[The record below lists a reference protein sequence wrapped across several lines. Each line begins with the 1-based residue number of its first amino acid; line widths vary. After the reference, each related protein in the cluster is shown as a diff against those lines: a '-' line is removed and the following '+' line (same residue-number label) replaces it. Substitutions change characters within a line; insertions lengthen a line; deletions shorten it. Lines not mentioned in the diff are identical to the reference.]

1 VNVIKNI
8 FFWGSLLLVTSSY
21 AFINDK
27 DELKTFNWNG
37 IEVVWMDEPS
47 LPAYDVVI
55 YFAEGALGDTEGK
68 TGETYLALSLM
79 ETGTRRYK
87 REEIAD
93 NLEYFGSD
101 YGANVLH
108 EYSTYRVSG
117 LIKDLSPTMM
127 KICHLFNEA
136 NFPEDELK
144 KEKKRIITS
153 LNQMIQDHA
162 ELASRAFRN
171 LTLKHTAFSRPVEGD
186 LSSINRIT
194 QNDLLDRL
202 KFLKERVRKKI
213 YVNAPLKMVK
223 ELESIM
229 VNNCRF
235 VGNKNDF
242 IRTTPKTVSK
252 QSLQKIHLIT
262 VPKSDKAEVRLG
274 RVLNGDELSYP
285 ELAELSAGYL
295 GGGFTSKLMEELRK
309 KKGLVYGVGASAA
322 YQKYYGRAAIVTST
336 KDDQL
341 EELLVSIKRV
351 INETENGL
359 IDDND
364 FNRIKN
370 YIIGS
375 YPFKFEKGS
384 SYLDQL
390 IFLDHVGKDYD
401 QIKKYK
407 GIMEKYTKLD
417 VQRKVKEI
425 FSWDNQLIIILGEK
439 KLLEKLEKFGKVE
452 VHPFEKFL

>member
-1 VNVIKNI
+1 VKLITNI
-8 FFWGSLLLVTSSY
+8 FFWGSLLLVTGGY
-21 AFINDK
+21 VLATDK
-27 DELKTFNWNG
+27 VTRFNWNG
-37 IEVVWMDEPS
+37 VEVVWMDEPS

-55 YFAEGALGDTEGK
+55 YFAEGALGDAKGK
-68 TGETYLALSLM
+68 TGETHLALSLM
-79 ETGTRRYK
+79 DAGTRRYK

-101 YGANVLH
+101 YSANVLH

-117 LIKDLSPTMM
+117 LIKDLAPTMM

-144 KEKKRIITS
+144 KEKQRLITV

-171 LTLKHTAFSRPVEGD
+171 LTLKHTPFSRPAEGN
-186 LSSINRIT
+186 LSSINNIT
-194 QNDLLDRL
+194 RDDLLGRL
-202 KFLKERVRKKI
+202 KFLKEKVRKKI
-213 YVNAPLKMVK
+213 YVNAPLKVTK

-235 VGNKNDF
+235 VGNKDDF
-242 IRTTPKTVSK
+242 VRTALNSVNQKTVK
-252 QSLQKIHLIT
+252 TIHLVT
-262 VPKSDKAEVRLG
+262 VPKSDKVEVRLG
-274 RVLNGDELSYP
+274 RTLIGAELNDS

-295 GGGFTSKLMEELRK
+295 GGGFTSKLMDELRK
-309 KKGLVYGVGASAA
+309 KKGLVYGVNAFAV
-322 YQKYYGRAAIVTST
+322 YQKYYGRALIVTST

-341 EELLVSIKRV
+341 DELLTSTKQV
-351 INETENGL
+351 IEKAQQGL
-359 IDDND
+359 IEDSD

-370 YIIGS
+370 YLIGS
-375 YPFKFEKGS
+375 YSFKFEKGS

-390 IFLDHVGKDYD
+390 IFLDHIGKDYD

-407 GIMEKYTKLD
+407 GIMEKYSKQD
-417 VQRKVKEI
+417 VQRKIQEI
-425 FSWDNQLIIILGEK
+425 FSWDNQLIMILGEK
-439 KLLEKLEKFGKVE
+439 KLLEKLEKYGKVE
-452 VHPFEKFL
+452 VHNYENFL

>member
-1 VNVIKNI
+1 MKVIKNI
-8 FFWGSLLLVTSSY
+8 FLWGSLLLVTSSY

-27 DELKTFNWNG
+27 DELKKFNWNG

-55 YFAEGALGDTEGK
+55 YFAEGALGDAEGK
-68 TGETYLALSLM
+68 TGETHLALSLM
-79 ETGTRRYK
+79 GEGTRRYK
-87 REEIAD
+87 REEIVD
-93 NLEYFGSD
+93 NLEYFGSS
-101 YGANVLH
+101 YSANVFH

-144 KEKKRIITS
+144 KDKKRMISS
-153 LNQMIQDHA
+153 LNQMIQDHS
-162 ELASRAFRN
+162 ELVNRAFRN
-171 LTLKHTAFSRPVEGD
+171 LTLKHTPFSRPVTGD
-186 LSSINRIT
+186 LSSLNRIT
-194 QNDLLDRL
+194 QHDLLDRL
-202 KFLKERVRKKI
+202 KFLKEKVKKKI
-213 YVNAPLKMVK
+213 YVNAPLKMTK

-242 IRTTPKTVSK
+242 MRTTPETFGK
-252 QSLQKIHLIT
+252 QGLKKIHLIT
-262 VPKSDKAEVRLG
+262 VPKSDKAEVRIG
-274 RVLNGDELSYP
+274 RVLNGDELNFP
-285 ELAELSAGYL
+285 ELSELSAGYL

-309 KKGLVYGVGASAA
+309 KKGLVYSVSAYAA

-341 EELLVSIKRV
+341 EELLAAIQRV

-370 YIIGS
+370 YMIGS

-384 SYLDQL
+384 NYLDQL
-390 IFLDHVGKDYD
+390 IFLDHIGKDYD

-417 VQRKVKEI
+417 VQRKIKEI

-452 VHPFEKFL
+452 VHSFEKFL